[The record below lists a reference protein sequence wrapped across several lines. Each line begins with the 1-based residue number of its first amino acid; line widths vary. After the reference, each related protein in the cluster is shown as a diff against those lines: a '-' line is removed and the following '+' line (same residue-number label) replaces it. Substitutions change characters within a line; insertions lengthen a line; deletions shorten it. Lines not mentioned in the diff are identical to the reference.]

1 MNDVSTDAGQGRGD
15 AILAVV
21 GVLGTVVTVAAVV
34 WKEAVLAVGI
44 AAGAGWMLAAVLHV
58 VGRAQRA
65 RVRDLEGDVRALKS
79 DLLEARRTAS
89 EWSASASN
97 VTSAVNTLVNVLPLA
112 QQNPPPRAPA
122 PRREPEPEPDENP
135 GGQQ

>member
-1 MNDVSTDAGQGRGD
+1 MNDVSTGAGQSRGD
-15 AILAVV
+15 AVLAVV

-34 WKEAVLAVGI
+34 WKEAVIAVGI
-44 AAGAGWMLAAVLHV
+44 AAGAGWMLAAALHV
-58 VGRAQRA
+58 MGRAQMA
-65 RVRDLEGDVRALKS
+65 RVRDLESDVRALKS

-97 VTSAVNTLVNVLPLA
+97 VTSAVSTLVNVLPLA

-122 PRREPEPEPDENP
+122 PRREPEAEPNENP